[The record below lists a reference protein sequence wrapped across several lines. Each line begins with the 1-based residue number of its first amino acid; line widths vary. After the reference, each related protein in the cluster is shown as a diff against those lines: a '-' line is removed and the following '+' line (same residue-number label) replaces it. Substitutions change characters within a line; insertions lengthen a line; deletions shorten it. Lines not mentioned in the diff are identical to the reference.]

1 MFETVNGRW
10 NRTNLG
16 FLSGGISSHTLSQG
30 NGFYESFWIWGT
42 APQNHMV
49 YHTVRVKVVTLRNIR
64 ISSIF
69 RHNHILI
76 VYITYISMQYTVI
89 SEWIKNSHYSQ
100 LQYAGIQSIWRHGLG
115 PLWRWLGRTCTPAP
129 WGPNDPTNVWRKKK
143 GDIWGYCG

>member
-1 MFETVNGRW
+1 MEAFHVKSNYNDGFSSKPCLKPSTED
-10 NRTNLG
+10 RTGQTLG
-16 FLSGGISSHTLSQG
+16 SFLGEFHLTPCLKGMGFMSLSEYGVQYPKITWFIILFG
-30 NGFYESFWIWGT
+30 SFFF
-42 APQNHMV
+42 
-49 YHTVRVKVVTLRNIR
+49 TLRNIR

-76 VYITYISMQYTVI
+76 ISVYNLHKHTVI

-129 WGPNDPTNVWRKKK
+129 
-143 GDIWGYCG
+143 